1 MRTGDVDRRLHMTT
15 FPTSRD
21 DILCERGR
29 TTTRDDVWLSASHAM
44 RQPPSRSPPSISS
57 APSSCDSCFYSGVP
71 SPWPLNKEMASRVL
85 SRIPRTKAQLLLV
98 RATLH
103 PKLLCGFSDLSR
115 PASSLSKRVLLAM
128 GWMGKMEVVESIR
141 ALNDKDKRF
150 SMSLLTTLAAGLPN
164 NMSLLRHSYHKQ
176 TIFQRFGYSSSA
188 SPQATEKERRVPSG
202 DEDNTSSKVS
212 EPSQETSE
220 ARVVSK
226 STEAN
231 GDSTAPEQSNSAG
244 FSSNSEQV
252 EHHSSKKHRGRTTKR
267 TVFSDSDTELELLS
281 VEELVKLVV
290 ERDNLLKIKQK
301 ENELKQKEN
310 EKLQEKVL
318 RTYAEMENVL
328 ARTKREVENSKKHG
342 IQNFAKALL
351 DVADNLGRASSAV
364 KENFSKINQ
373 TNDNIGVTLL
383 KSLLEGVEMTEK
395 QLAEVFRQFGIQ
407 KYDPLNEN
415 FDPNR
420 HNAVYETPDASKP
433 PGVVADVLKPGYMI
447 HDRVL
452 RPAEVAVTKSPA
464 DAN

>member
-1 MRTGDVDRRLHMTT
+1 
-15 FPTSRD
+15 
-21 DILCERGR
+21 
-29 TTTRDDVWLSASHAM
+29 
-44 RQPPSRSPPSISS
+44 
-57 APSSCDSCFYSGVP
+57 
-71 SPWPLNKEMASRVL
+71 MASRVL

-103 PKLLCGFSDLSR
+103 PKLLCGFSDFSR
-115 PASSLSKRVLLAM
+115 PAWSLSK
-128 GWMGKMEVVESIR
+128 
-141 ALNDKDKRF
+141 
-150 SMSLLTTLAAGLPN
+150 GLPN
-164 NMSLLRHSYHKQ
+164 NMSLLRQSYHKE

-188 SPQATEKERRVPSG
+188 SPQATEKERRVSSG
-202 DEDNTSSKVS
+202 DQDNNSSKVS

-220 ARVVSK
+220 ARV
-226 STEAN
+226 AN

-244 FSSNSEQV
+244 FGSNSEQV
-252 EHHSSKKHRGRTTKR
+252 EHHSSKKHRGKTTKR
-267 TVFSDSDTELELLS
+267 TEFSDSDTELELLS

-310 EKLQEKVL
+310 EKMQEKVL

-364 KENFSKINQ
+364 KENFSKINH

-433 PGVVADVLKPGYMI
+433 PGVVANVLKPGYMI

>member
-1 MRTGDVDRRLHMTT
+1 
-15 FPTSRD
+15 
-21 DILCERGR
+21 
-29 TTTRDDVWLSASHAM
+29 
-44 RQPPSRSPPSISS
+44 
-57 APSSCDSCFYSGVP
+57 
-71 SPWPLNKEMASRVL
+71 MASRVL
-85 SRIPRTKAQLLLV
+85 FRLPRTKAQLLLV
-98 RATLH
+98 RATLQ
-103 PKLLCGFSDLSR
+103 PKLLCGFSDFSR
-115 PASSLSKRVLLAM
+115 PASSLSK
-128 GWMGKMEVVESIR
+128 
-141 ALNDKDKRF
+141 
-150 SMSLLTTLAAGLPN
+150 GLPN
-164 NMSLLRHSYHKQ
+164 NMSLLRHSYHKE

-188 SPQATEKERRVPSG
+188 SPQATEKERRVPSE
-202 DEDNTSSKVS
+202 DQDNTSSKVS

-231 GDSTAPEQSNSAG
+231 GDSTAPEQPNSA
-244 FSSNSEQV
+244 
-252 EHHSSKKHRGRTTKR
+252 
-267 TVFSDSDTELELLS
+267 ELELLS

-290 ERDNLLKIKQK
+290 ERDNLLKIKLK

-420 HNAVYETPDASKP
+420 HNAVYEIPDASKP
-433 PGVVADVLKPGYMI
+433 PGVVANVLKPGYMI